1 MEQSIVNWL
10 FLQAPV
16 VVVLGFAVRWLS
28 IRYEKSE
35 DEKMQL
41 AKEKMDLAQDVIKL
55 TVAYENKLDTD
66 KDKSEEIKQ
75 ILQEIREEIRKWQK

>member
-10 FLQAPV
+10 FLQSPGLV
-16 VVVLGFAVRWLS
+16 ILGFAVRWLS

-35 DEKMQL
+35 AEKMQL
-41 AKEKMDLAQDVIKL
+41 AKEKMDLARDVIKL
-55 TVAYENKLDTD
+55 TVAYENKMDTD